1 MVNELVEVERNLENI
16 KRLKKIIESLQ
27 EVAFLTLLGIAK

>member
-16 KRLKKIIESLQ
+16 KRLKKIIESQQ